1 MRRNSVVL
9 GGCLLGGCGWW
20 VCSLVIAL
28 AIAGFCFDYS
38 LYTYFGKDIPWYGD
52 CIAGLFTAPINIPA
66 TAIGFVLRCC
76 GLEPPIFDV
85 G

>member
-1 MRRNSVVL
+1 MRRHSVAF

-20 VCSLVIAL
+20 VFCLVFSLAV
-28 AIAGFCFDYS
+28 AGFYFDYS

-52 CIAGLFTAPINIPA
+52 CVAGLFTAPINVPA
-66 TAIGFVLRCC
+66 TVVGFVLRCC